1 MSAPNGSKITQK
13 GRLYDWRG
21 EKFWSVTTVL
31 DALPKPALMYWA
43 AKLVAEFS
51 VKNLEVLQNLVD
63 HGDTVGAI
71 QLAKGAPN
79 RDRDKK
85 ADVGT
90 AVHEAVEALILDK
103 PLPDWDSTV
112 AKHMD
117 HFLQFV
123 KDWDVTFEASEA
135 QVYNRAERYAGT
147 FDFTAII
154 PRLPD
159 FGYAGPRC
167 LGDVK
172 TGKGIYPEVGLQ
184 LAAYAHG
191 EFIGLPNGT
200 EVPNPKYDVGAALHL
215 RPGGYKLVPARI
227 DDDIFLAFK
236 YVREVWRF
244 INETADDV
252 LGVPLT
258 SEAVA

>member
-1 MSAPNGSKITQK
+1 MSAPHGSKIAK
-13 GRLYDWRG
+13 GGGRLYNWKG
-21 EKFWSVTTVL
+21 ENFWSVTTVL

-51 VKNLEVLQNLVD
+51 VDNL
-63 HGDTVGAI
+63 DTLKSLDRTAAV

-103 PLPDWDSTV
+103 PLPDWDATV

-117 HFLQFV
+117 QFLQFV
-123 KDWDVTFEASEA
+123 KDFDVHFEASEA
-135 QVYNRAERYAGT
+135 QVFNRTERYAGT
-147 FDFTAII
+147 FDFTAVI
-154 PRLPD
+154 PKLPSL
-159 FGYAGPRC
+159 GYAGPKC

-172 TGKGIYPEVGLQ
+172 TGKGIYPEVALQ
-184 LAAYAHG
+184 LSAYANG

-200 EVPNPKYDVGAALHL
+200 EIEMPIFDVGAALHL
-215 RPGGYKLVPARI
+215 RPNKYALVPVRI
-227 DDDIFLAFK
+227 DEEVFLAFK

-244 INETADDV
+244 LNETAGDV

-258 SEAVA
+258 AEVAA